1 MKVDYGIDY
10 ILFGKAVSTGV
21 FPEPG
26 AATGVKLVDAIVM
39 DSFTKEEADDEE
51 TDIHWENV
59 TGVGLTLNG
68 NEGAKT
74 ITFQSN
80 DLSAEQYNYFKGY
93 VTDTTTK
100 WTEEDPGFE
109 LPLQY
114 MEVKTRAIDEFPAR
128 IHQYM
133 PVKVKVKESGTTG
146 KNGLP
151 NLTFNMKRTVNKDA
165 SGKQI
170 GGHRFKNVE

>member
-1 MKVDYGIDY
+1 MKIDYGIDY
-10 ILFGKAVSTGV
+10 ILFGKAVNTGI

-26 AATGVKLVDAIVM
+26 AVTGVNLVNAIVM
-39 DSFTKEEADDEE
+39 DSFIKEEADDEE
-51 TDIHWENV
+51 TDLFWEDV
-59 TGVGLTLNG
+59 DGPGMTLNG
-68 NEGAKT
+68 NEGGKT

-93 VTDTTTK
+93 VTDATTK
-100 WTEEDPGFE
+100 WTKEDPGFI

-128 IHQYM
+128 VHQYM
-133 PVKVKVKESGTTG
+133 PVRVKVKEAGTTG

-151 NLTFNMKRTVNKDA
+151 NLTFNIKRLVNKDA
-165 SGKQI
+165 AGKQI
-170 GGHRFKNVE
+170 GGHQFKDA